1 MGCERIVGFD
11 YIRALAVMLV
21 LLCHSGQSIGWERCG
36 ISGGVGNCMFFLLSG
51 FCLGG
56 RWREKGCPVLGL
68 DFLKRRFF
76 RLYLPFAI
84 FLVLYVLYNGFSGHI
99 IPITMN
105 FLTLSWFFKLPGGGH
120 LWFVSG
126 MVICYAVLVAI
137 SIKGQTMRPCAA
149 LPIIEILLVCAAMQM
164 GLALIGVKQA
174 YFLSMLAGAM
184 IAFLYG
190 DCMVAFIGKWS
201 LYFKVIGTMTF
212 IFLLGTLSINYDMIN
227 VNDMPVVYY
236 WLCMAIAMLLI
247 AVVIAIGFQKL
258 AQPFAFISVVS
269 YETYLA
275 HDPFRF
281 VPHPPFSLDN
291 KFIFLFYFIIVTILQ
306 GWVLHLLVSIVY
318 RYIGW
323 AKDWMCS
330 KFPKLA
336 K

>member
-1 MGCERIVGFD
+1 MVCVWHGD
-11 YIRALAVMLV
+11 
-21 LLCHSGQSIGWERCG
+21 LLCSSCRNIHKGANDETMRSLAYNRDPIGMR
-36 ISGGVGNCMFFLLSG
+36 SHANGVGPNWCKASL
-51 FCLGG
+51 
-56 RWREKGCPVLGL
+56 
-68 DFLKRRFF
+68 
-76 RLYLPFAI
+76 
-84 FLVLYVLYNGFSGHI
+84 FLVHVGWSDDCFS
-99 IPITMN
+99 
-105 FLTLSWFFKLPGGGH
+105 
-120 LWFVSG
+120 LW
-126 MVICYAVLVAI
+126 
-137 SIKGQTMRPCAA
+137 
-149 LPIIEILLVCAAMQM
+149 
-164 GLALIGVKQA
+164 GLHGCV
-174 YFLSMLAGAM
+174 YW
-184 IAFLYG
+184 
-190 DCMVAFIGKWS
+190 KWS
-201 LYFKVIGTMTF
+201 LYFKVIGTMAF